1 MLKYKYASVEEGPL
15 IRGRRLISCLLIAFS
30 SLIFT
35 CQAVFAEEIEVE
47 ISPSTV
53 EMNLFPNKFATTD
66 QSISVSTTSPNG
78 YIVNFSTTG
87 TTTSLVEQSNPS
99 FTIPTFTLSSGAAVL
114 PANDTGYGYGYST
127 DSGAFYH
134 PVPSPSGDGD
144 TIFTATT
151 PGSYTHVLTY
161 GVYPSLDT
169 VAGSYSNAFAIAV
182 VANVTGPCSANTICY
197 HGNGDDGTG
206 SMEDQQAASNSS
218 ATLIPS
224 NFSRSGYGFVGW
236 NTESDGT
243 GTTYGPNE
251 TVNTGDLS
259 ELGMDLYAK
268 WIPAVGI
275 IQNWTGCE
283 AMNVGDVTALRDMR
297 DNEVYAV
304 AKLGDENCWT
314 TENLRLNPATA
325 TISKSN
331 TNSPTDDF
339 VLRAPASHTTNTM
352 CNGNNS
358 ACVDGIIFN
367 ANNTD
372 RNLVAD
378 YITNGNAFSWYDYGL
393 DYNWYTAT
401 AGNGTYSTQG
411 NSVQGDICPAGWH
424 LPTGNKNGDFWNL
437 NRAINNSST
446 SSDAKFRK
454 YPNNFLWS
462 GDYNTNATTGRG
474 FQGRY
479 WSATPY
485 SETDAYRLG
494 NSSTTLTIDKHY
506 NKWAGFSVRCIA
518 KTDNTSLI
526 GDVHYD
532 ANGGSGTMS
541 DDESVNFFITQAKAD
556 GFTPPGNH
564 IFIEWNTSA
573 DGSGTS
579 VLVGD
584 LVGDAASALGLLPG
598 DTLTL
603 YAIWGEEATLTYD
616 VNGGMGSIS
625 PATNRSA
632 NGTFSF
638 IVSAAVPTRLD
649 YTFVG
654 WSTSP
659 TSQTADYH
667 AGDTFTTTNTTNT
680 LYAVWV
686 IDTCSANNVCYRANE
701 AELGTSLTL
710 PVGSSGAVN
719 LRGSDYE
726 RAGYGFTG
734 WNTEPD
740 GSGTQYGPQ
749 QNITITDDLSTE
761 GKSLYANWVASSGD
775 MQTWSSCG
783 TLPTGNVVALTD
795 NRDNNTYAVAKLQDG
810 NCWMIENL
818 RLDPSKV
825 TFTALNTNSPTSDFI
840 LAAPGSSTS
849 TNLCNQ
855 DTPDCVNQVAF
866 DSNNINRKLSAN
878 PTSNDSRSSWY
889 GYGVWYNWYTAT
901 AGNGVRETL
910 TGSVSGDICP
920 AGWRLPTGGPN
931 SEFVALNSAINN
943 GQTRSDANFK
953 IYPNNFV
960 YSGDHNAK
968 DDGGRG
974 TYNRYWSAS
983 ALDIDKSY
991 RFGMTS
997 SSVTPANTWNKWD
1010 AFAVRCIKK

>member
-1 MLKYKYASVEEGPL
+1 M
-15 IRGRRLISCLLIAFS
+15 IRGRKFISCLLIAFS

-53 EMNLFPNKFATTD
+53 EISTLPNKFATTD
-66 QSISVSTTSPNG
+66 QTISVSTTSPTG
-78 YIVNFSTTG
+78 YIVNFSTAG
-87 TTTSLVEQSNPS
+87 ATTSLVNQSNPS
-99 FTIPTFTLSSGAAVL
+99 LTIPTFTLPSGSAVL
-114 PANDTGYGYGYST
+114 PGNNTGYGYGYST
-127 DSGAFYH
+127 DNGAFYH
-134 PVPSPSGDGD
+134 PVPSPSSSDA
-144 TIFTATT
+144 IFTTVA
-151 PGSYTHVLTY
+151 PGSNVHTLTY
-161 GVYPSLDT
+161 GVYPSDNT
-169 VAGSYSNAFAIAV
+169 AAGTYTNSFVITV
-182 VANVTGPCSANTICY
+182 VANTTGPCPTGNICY

-206 SMEDQQAASNSS
+206 TMENQQASSNSS
-218 ATLIPS
+218 ATLIAP
-224 NFSRSGYGFVGW
+224 NFSRPGYGFVGW
-236 NTESDGT
+236 NTESDGS

-251 TVNTGDLS
+251 TITTGDLS
-259 ELGMDLYAK
+259 GLGMDLYAK
-268 WIPAVGI
+268 WIPAVDI

-297 DNEVYAV
+297 DNEVYTV
-304 AKLGDENCWT
+304 AKLGDGHCWM
-314 TENLRLNPATA
+314 TENLRLNPSTA

-339 VLRAPASHTTNTM
+339 VLRAPSSSTTSTM
-352 CNGNNS
+352 CNSNNS
-358 ACVDGIIFN
+358 SCTDNIIFN
-367 ANNTD
+367 SNNTN
-372 RNLVAD
+372 RNLVAN
-378 YITNGNAFSWYDYGL
+378 YNTNGSAFSWYSYGV

-424 LPTGNKNGDFWNL
+424 LPTGNKNGDFAIL
-437 NRAINNSST
+437 NRDINNNSS
-446 SSDAKFRK
+446 SKDANFRK

-462 GDYNTNATTGRG
+462 GDYNTNATSGRG
-474 FQGRY
+474 MQGRY
-479 WSATPY
+479 WSATPD
-485 SETDAYRLG
+485 SETTAYRLG
-494 NSSTTLTIDKHY
+494 NSATTLTIANTY
-506 NKWAGFSVRCIA
+506 NKWAAFTVRCIVKA
-518 KTDNTSLI
+518 DNTSLV
-526 GDVHYD
+526 GNVHYE
-532 ANGGSGTMS
+532 ANGGSGTMT
-541 DDESVNFFITQAKAD
+541 DDDSVNFFITQAQAN
-556 GFTPPGNH
+556 GFTPPGNR

-579 VLVGD
+579 VLAGD

-603 YAIWGEEATLTYD
+603 YAIWGEESTLVYD

-625 PATNRSA
+625 PVTNRSA
-632 NGTFSF
+632 SGTFSF

-649 YTFVG
+649 YAFVG

-680 LYAVWV
+680 LYAVWTV
-686 IDTCSANNVCYRANE
+686 DACSANSVCYRANG

-749 QNITITDDLSTE
+749 QNITITDDLSSE
-761 GKSLYANWVASSGD
+761 GKPLYANWLASSGD
-775 MQTWSSCG
+775 MQTWSSCNELSIG
-783 TLPTGNVVALTD
+783 DVVALTD
-795 NRDNNTYAVAKLQDG
+795 NRDGNTYTIAKLQDG
-810 NCWMIENL
+810 NCWMAENL

-825 TFTALNTNSPTSDFI
+825 TFTTANTNSPTPDFI
-840 LAAPGSSTS
+840 VAAPNSATSTS
-849 TNLCNQ
+849 LCNQ
-855 DTPDCVNQVAF
+855 DTPGCVNQVAF

-878 PTSNDSRSSWY
+878 PTSNDSKSSWY

-953 IYPNNFV
+953 KYPNNFV
-960 YSGDHNAK
+960 YSGDHNATA
-968 DDGGRG
+968 DGGRG

-1010 AFAVRCIKK
+1010 AFAVRCIKI